1 MMKESYKILLLII
14 QQILIIKTLWRF
26 TENDSKLP
34 ADNLLRSRKNLLN
47 SL

>member
-14 QQILIIKTLWRF
+14 QQILIMKTLWRF
-26 TENDSKLP
+26 IENDTKLP
-34 ADNLLRSRKNLLN
+34 PDNLLRSRKNLLN